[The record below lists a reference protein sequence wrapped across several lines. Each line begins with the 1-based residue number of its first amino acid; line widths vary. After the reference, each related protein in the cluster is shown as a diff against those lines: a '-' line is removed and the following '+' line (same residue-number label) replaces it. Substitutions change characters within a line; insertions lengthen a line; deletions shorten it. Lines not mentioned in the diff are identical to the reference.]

1 MGRSSRGPPWFD
13 FLPTSDILLSFH
25 SSRGSLPLTPR
36 QHLPR
41 CTTFAHHLFSP
52 PASAL
57 TPPST
62 PRTAVPST
70 DVRDCEDPPSRYFHR
85 SRDKLNL
92 PRRRL
97 TSPTAA
103 ALLTT
108 RSPTCGFHPSLRPLQ
123 PVPSAPPTPSP
134 LCPTTVVG
142 ATALRLLSPNQYNKV
157 AIHVLAGLVCGQS
170 CTVEQ
175 YWAAQTTGHRMPHP
189 AAALRHQYNRV
200 PTAVRFTRLLGPICT
215 PSFIFYGGRIFYA
228 WGRFARRRSYSTGGR
243 IFYADI
249 L

>member
-1 MGRSSRGPPWFD
+1 MGRSSRGPPCFD
-13 FLPTSDILLSFH
+13 FLPTAQTFFCLSTLPAAP
-25 SSRGSLPLTPR
+25 LPLTPR

-52 PASAL
+52 PASPL
-57 TPPST
+57 TPSPST
-62 PRTAVPST
+62 PRTAVPPT
-70 DVRDCEDPPSRYFHR
+70 DVRDCEDPASRNFHR
-85 SRDKLNL
+85 SCDKLNL

-97 TSPTAA
+97 TGPTAA

-142 ATALRLLSPNQYNKV
+142 ATALHLLSPNQYNKV

-175 YWAAQTTGHRMPHP
+175 YWALCGQPDTVCPTLL
-189 AAALRHQYNRV
+189 LRYVTNTHSR
-200 PTAVRFTRLLGPICT
+200 AICT
-215 PSFIFYGGRIFYA
+215 PA
-228 WGRFARRRSYSTGGR
+228 
-243 IFYADI
+243 
-249 L
+249 